1 MAISHGND
9 SSGQA
14 SSSATTY
21 TLSHSLSAASG
32 NNRKLVVAVFLD
44 LTTGP
49 PVLSCTFNGVSMN
62 ALTAAYNSGM
72 QVRIFW
78 LDDADLPA
86 SAGSYNIV
94 ASTTDAGYLKV
105 IASDFTGVKQGAP
118 DDSDTGTSN
127 STSVSVTTT
136 VSSADSLVWGGAGN
150 ASSSGAWSGHTTGYS
165 VVGELSGGSAHTACA
180 TYKIESTTG
189 NKTLTDTNTQSWYMS
204 GAAVVFPAA
213 TEAPSTVCISL
224 LHSRFIPE
232 FLGGM

>member
-1 MAISHGND
+1 MPVAHGND
-9 SSGQA
+9 VASQSSSSG
-14 SSSATTY
+14 SSY
-21 TLSHSLSAASG
+21 TVSFSLSAGSG
-32 NNRKLVVAVFLD
+32 NNRKLIVAVFLD

-94 ASTTDAGYLKV
+94 ASTTNSGYLKV

-136 VSSADSLVWGGAGN
+136 VASAGSLVWGAAAN
-150 ASSSGAWSGHTTGYS
+150 ASSSGSWSSHTSGYS
-165 VVGELSGGSAHTACA
+165 VAGELTGGNAHIACA
-180 TYKIESTTG
+180 TYKIESATG
-189 NKTLTDTNTQSWYMS
+189 DKTLTDTNTQSWYMAA
-204 GAAVVFPAA
+204 AAVVFAA
-213 TEAPSTVCISL
+213 APEASTVFPGL
-224 LHSRFIPE
+224 LKHRYIPG
-232 FLGGM
+232 FLGGR